1 MMTKQVVV
9 RRKYEVWLLSNES
22 SFKSSVPLMQLLF
35 LHVVPCNVFSIRS
48 YAMLAASLADLEAS
62 LEVIFE
68 SALSN
73 SAAFFVHLS

>member
-1 MMTKQVVV
+1 
-9 RRKYEVWLLSNES
+9 
-22 SFKSSVPLMQLLF
+22 
-35 LHVVPCNVFSIRS
+35 
-48 YAMLAASLADLEAS
+48 MLAASLADLKAS

>member
-1 MMTKQVVV
+1 
-9 RRKYEVWLLSNES
+9 
-22 SFKSSVPLMQLLF
+22 MQLLY
-35 LHVVPCNVFSIRS
+35 LHVVPYKAFSFRS
-48 YAMLAASLADLEAS
+48 YTMLAASLANLGAS